1 VSPASLQDFT
11 IGGSLSASYLY
22 LPSWNPPAV
31 FLMIAILTGLR
42 WDISIVLIC
51 IFLVAKDVEYFFMCL
66 LAMCTSSF
74 EIVQFICP
82 LIDGIIC
89 SFIV

>member
-1 VSPASLQDFT
+1 
-11 IGGSLSASYLY
+11 
-22 LPSWNPPAV
+22 
-31 FLMIAILTGLR
+31 
-42 WDISIVLIC
+42 LIC